1 MNTIL
6 RRLFKALFIFVQPVI
21 AVWLFFAVCFGWPV
35 GLPLVLVILLNF
47 SSAIVLYVLL
57 DNITILPNVVKVQ
70 KIPQIGLSV
79 GLTDKGF
86 AILIPFIYIE
96 ICYKKT
102 SVSN

>member
-6 RRLFKALFIFVQPVI
+6 RRLFKVMFIFVQPVI
-21 AVWLFFAVCFGWPV
+21 AVWLCLAICLGWPV

-57 DNITILPNVVKVQ
+57 DNITILPNVVKVE

-102 SVSN
+102 PVSN